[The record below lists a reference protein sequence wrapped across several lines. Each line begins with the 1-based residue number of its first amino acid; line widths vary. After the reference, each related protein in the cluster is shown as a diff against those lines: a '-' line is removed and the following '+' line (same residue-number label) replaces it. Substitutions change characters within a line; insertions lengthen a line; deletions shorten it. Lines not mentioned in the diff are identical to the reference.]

1 MHTLDLMLRC
11 LKSTSFKTSD
21 NKIMAVDAKV
31 NIDDNALYR
40 QNILTCATFV
50 RKSNR
55 SRSKEVGLNYVLT
68 EL

>member
-31 NIDDNALYR
+31 NIDNALYR
-40 QNILTCATFV
+40 QRNMLTCATFV
-50 RKSNR
+50 RENPI
-55 SRSKEVGLNYVLT
+55 EV
-68 EL
+68 EAK

>member
-1 MHTLDLMLRC
+1 MHTLDLMLQC

-40 QNILTCATFV
+40 Q
-50 RKSNR
+50 KSIC
-55 SRSKEVGLNYVLT
+55 
-68 EL
+68 